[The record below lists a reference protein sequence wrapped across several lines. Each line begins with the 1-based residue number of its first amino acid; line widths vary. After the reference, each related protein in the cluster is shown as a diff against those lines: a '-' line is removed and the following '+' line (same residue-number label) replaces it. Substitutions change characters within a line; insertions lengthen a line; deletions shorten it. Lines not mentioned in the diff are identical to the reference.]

1 MRVWAGG
8 TESKLIYTGTAIEN
22 VRKPRAP
29 GEGLFRRQDSLYA
42 NCYVTKPVDLE
53 QFVQVVKSIEDFGLT
68 IVKLPQGKTP

>member
-1 MRVWAGG
+1 VEYSQAAC
-8 TESKLIYTGTAIEN
+8 Y
-22 VRKPRAP
+22 P

-53 QFVQVVKSIEDFGLT
+53 QFVQVVKSVEDFGLT